1 MYNNSILESLSKL
14 DVNNFLEIPNNVQTH
29 KSLNNFQSFKFSV
42 AIPEPK
48 YKEVSRYYGAIDYE
62 KELFRLIKVN
72 ISNHITN
79 SLTKSLLETKDTSYA
94 NSDEDKDYLLGLL
107 LYPKIKHDYK
117 GFITNRLLTNKIIMM
132 DIYNS
137 INSNHASNT
146 LTFYKYGDFRGMEF
160 WINELQRYDDS
171 YILFFDDIYL
181 NYRRFYLDLKKEDT
195 LEIGIDIAIHKNK
208 SSILYLMGDETSD
221 DIKNSYKRYKRNGVL
236 EDILK

>member
-1 MYNNSILESLSKL
+1 MNSILESLSKL
-14 DVNNFLEIPNNVQTH
+14 DVNHFLEIPSNVQIH
-29 KSLNNFQSFKFSV
+29 KSINNFKSFKFSV
-42 AIPEPK
+42 AIPKPQ
-48 YKEVSRYYGAIDYE
+48 YEVSRHYGVINYE
-62 KELFRLIKVN
+62 MELIKLIKVN
-72 ISNHITN
+72 ISNHITH
-79 SLTKSLLETKDTSYA
+79 SLTDCLLETKETSYA

-107 LYPKIKHDYK
+107 TKSKYDYK

-137 INSNHASNT
+137 INSNHVSNT

>member
-1 MYNNSILESLSKL
+1 MNSILESLSKL
-14 DVNNFLEIPNNVQTH
+14 DVNKFLEIPNNVQIH

-42 AIPEPK
+42 AIPDPQ

-62 KELFRLIKVN
+62 KELFRSIKVN

-79 SLTKSLLETKDTSYA
+79 SLTKSLLETKETSYA
-94 NSDEDKDYLLGLL
+94 NSDDDKDYLLGLL
-107 LYPKIKHDYK
+107 PKSKYK

-132 DIYNS
+132 DVYNS

-146 LTFYKYGDFRGMEF
+146 FTFYKYGDFRGMEF

-171 YILFFDDIYL
+171 YILFFDDVYL
-181 NYRRFYLDLKKEDT
+181 NYRRFYLDIKKEDT

-208 SSILYLMGDETSD
+208 SSVLYLMGDETSD
-221 DIKNSYKRYKRNGVL
+221 KIKNSYKSYKRNKIL